1 MSTSNRSCTAPHTFA
16 QPYGSNHMRV
26 SSRAVLCIQQLPRT
40 GIKVIINM
48 SRVTFEELCV
58 QQGWTLRHENSCV
71 GLWGTKSNCVA
82 RYNYSFRTATFYS
95 R

>member
-1 MSTSNRSCTAPHTFA
+1 M
-16 QPYGSNHMRV
+16 SNHMRV
-26 SSRAVLCIQQLPRT
+26 SSRAIV
-40 GIKVIINM
+40 GIRDMPDHTTVVIINM